1 MPGQDVFLDRL
12 TERSYNKWLYRLTE
26 ILRPATEMFENLTE
40 KFDKIFKRLRGQG
53 KLSEKHIK
61 EALREVRLA
70 LLEADVHYKVAKQFV
85 ADLSERAVGSEV
97 LESLTPGQQVVKIVN
112 EALTELMGIETAS
125 LLLTGRT
132 PLTFMLV
139 GLQGSGKTTTAGK
152 LGLHLKEIN
161 RKPCLVPADV
171 YRPAAIDQLQ
181 TLGKQLGIPVFPAS
195 TEMDPV
201 EIGASALGFASQQ
214 GCDILIID
222 TAGRLHVD
230 IELMNEL
237 QQLKSRLNPREILL
251 VADAMTG
258 QDAVHVA
265 EAFNRELDLTGIIL
279 SKMDGDARGGA
290 ALSMRTVTGKP
301 IKFCGVGEKLEA
313 LEAFHPERMA
323 SRILGMGDMLSL
335 IEKAEK
341 AFDAEQAQKFQE
353 KLAKDTFT
361 LEDFREQL
369 QQIKKM
375 GPLEQILGMLPGMG
389 KLKQLRHLQPDDRE
403 LIHTEAI
410 INSMT
415 PEERRNHMIINASRR
430 RRIAKGSGTSVQ
442 EVNKLLKNYAQMRK
456 MLQKLSKGG
465 KGGLR
470 LPRGGM
476 PLPF

>member
-1 MPGQDVFLDRL
+1 
-12 TERSYNKWLYRLTE
+12 
-26 ILRPATEMFENLTE
+26 MFENLTE
-40 KFDKIFKRLRGQG
+40 KLNKTFKRLKGQG

-85 ADLSERAVGSEV
+85 ADLSERAVGNEV
-97 LESLTPGQQVVKIVN
+97 LDSLTPGQQVIKIVN
-112 EALTELMGIETAS
+112 EALTELMGNEVVS
-125 LLLTGRT
+125 LQLTGRT
-132 PLTFMLV
+132 PLIFMLV

-152 LGLHLKEIN
+152 LGLHLKELN

-171 YRPAAIDQLQ
+171 YRPAAIDQLN
-181 TLGKQLGIPVFPAS
+181 TLGKQLGIPVYPA
-195 TEMDPV
+195 TLEMNPV
-201 EIGASALGFASQQ
+201 EIGTSALGFASQQ
-214 GCDILIID
+214 GCDILVLD

-230 IELMNEL
+230 IKLMDELR
-237 QQLKSRLNPREILL
+237 QLKSRLNPHEILL

-258 QDAVHVA
+258 QDAVQVA
-265 EAFNRELDLTGIIL
+265 EAYDQELDLTGIIL

-301 IKFCGVGEKLEA
+301 IKFSGVGEKLDA

-341 AFDAEQAQKFQE
+341 AFDAKQAQEMQE
-353 KLAKDTFT
+353 KLAKDTFS
-361 LEDFREQL
+361 LEDFRDQL

-375 GPLEQILGMLPGMG
+375 GSLDQILGMLPGMG
-389 KLKQLRHLQPDDRE
+389 KLKQLSHLQPDDRE
-403 LIHTEAI
+403 LTRTEAI

-415 PEERRNHMIINASRR
+415 LEERRNHMIINASRR

-442 EVNKLLKNYAQMRK
+442 EVNKLLKSYTQMRK

-476 PLPF
+476 PLPFS